1 LHASNNK
8 ITRFHYIVF
17 ACWLGFTLAAAIYFI
32 SGRLIDF
39 DPKEKLT
46 GKNSRLVIQQ
56 LKEMGELEGVNL
68 SDTIIH
74 FTSNNC
80 SCTQYSEDH
89 KNDINKQAGLDGFN
103 VVNINLP
110 AHLESIIPSTPSI
123 LIVNKNE
130 ELLYFGPY
138 SIGLACS
145 ASNGYVETVMQNY
158 AKGYSASLIMH
169 DATGC
174 YCNLD

>member
-1 LHASNNK
+1 MHASNNK

-46 GKNSRLVIQQ
+46 GKNSRLVIQE

-89 KNDINKQAGLDGFN
+89 KRDINQQAGLDGFN
-103 VVNINLP
+103 VVNIHLP

-123 LIVNKNE
+123 LIVNKDE
-130 ELLYFGPY
+130 DLLYFGPY

-158 AKGYSASLIMH
+158 AKGYSSSLIMH

>member
-1 LHASNNK
+1 MGL
-8 ITRFHYIVF
+8 
-17 ACWLGFTLAAAIYFI
+17 TLAAAIYFI

-56 LKEMGELEGVNL
+56 LKEMGEFEGVNL

-74 FTSNNC
+74 FTSSNC
-80 SCTQYSEDH
+80 SCKYSEDH
-89 KNDINKQAGLDGFN
+89 KNDINKQAGLAGLDGFN